1 MPQLMKKIGAILSL
15 VGLLSQSSAFAWIGG
30 PYSNNTYDG
39 NSGGIFSGTIR
50 GRNLTGLFKF
60 AQDSQPYVSTFGDS
74 VVYHK
79 GMAYYGECY
88 GQIDFNT
95 SLVSGITNGSNNGA
109 NANDPNQSTYYRNV
123 SGQGYGVLNG
133 TGTPNVTTNN
143 TAPTMGSDS
152 VGNANSHWSGRVE
165 NKKFAMR
172 FTAKGEMSFFG
183 FASEMTI
190 KISAVSTGDLDN
202 PRADPSGLNANPTAA
217 NARFGFIGNGSV
229 VQTVSA
235 TNNYPD
241 IQDTVKIKVYGS
253 RSSTGITYPAGYAG

>member
-1 MPQLMKKIGAILSL
+1 MKKIGAILSL

-39 NSGGIFSGTIR
+39 NPGGVFSGTIR
-50 GRNLTGLFKF
+50 GRNTTGLFKF
-60 AQDSQPYVSTFGDS
+60 AQDAQPYVSTFGDS

-79 GMAYYGECY
+79 GMTYYGESY

-109 NANDPNQSTYYRNV
+109 NANDPNQSPYYRGV
-123 SGQGYGVLNG
+123 SGSGFGVLNG
-133 TGTPNVTTNN
+133 TGTGNVTTNG
-143 TAPTMGSDS
+143 TAPAFGSDS
-152 VGNANSHWSGRVE
+152 VANANSHWNGRVE

-183 FASEMTI
+183 YASEMTI
-190 KISAVSTGDLDN
+190 KIDTVSSGDLEN
-202 PRADPSGLNANPTAA
+202 PRVNEDTGLNSNPTAN
-217 NARFGFIGNGSV
+217 NARFQFTGTGSV
-229 VQTVSA
+229 TQTVSA

-241 IQDTVKIKVYGS
+241 IQDTVNIKVYGS